1 MVLWMSNVLSLYT
14 WFIDENDFIPQN
26 VEPYNDARY
35 NAVFDIYNA
44 ISFSCMYKIM
54 TDICEP

>member
-1 MVLWMSNVLSLYT
+1 MSNELSLYT